1 MNPEPDGD
9 DVVVVIAPRG
19 ATAAAD
25 RQFLAAAAAG
35 MLGIDPLFVRID
47 RRCPHCGGRD
57 HGRPQVADLPGTA
70 SASRAASHPASGPLH
85 VSLSRAGSCVAYAL
99 TFLGPVGIDIESVA
113 DVSRARFDAVAF
125 GPAELAVLG
134 ELSGVDAAEARGR
147 LWTAKEAAL
156 KCTGDGLRVD
166 LRDLTIFLP
175 GRHSPDAPR
184 LAAWH
189 GARVPV
195 DSIRL
200 RGVEPGPGLVGTVAV
215 LTEGR
220 LTEGRLT
227 ECRLTE
233 DRLTEGRLTDG
244 RRAPGEPTV
253 RLLLAADIRHD
264 ATEPA

>member
-19 ATAAAD
+19 ATNAAD
-25 RQFLAAAAAG
+25 RRFLAVAAAG
-35 MLGIDPLFVRID
+35 VLGVDLLFVRLE

-57 HGRPQVADLPGTA
+57 HGQPQVAVLPGTA
-70 SASRAASHPASGPLH
+70 SGSRAASHPASSPLH
-85 VSLSRAGSCVAYAL
+85 VSLSRAGSCVAFAL

-125 GPAELAVLG
+125 GLAELAVLG
-134 ELSGVDAAEARGR
+134 KLSGLDAAEARAR

-175 GRHSPDAPR
+175 GRHSPNASR
-184 LAAWH
+184 LAGWH

-215 LTEGR
+215 LTEG
-220 LTEGRLT
+220 
-227 ECRLTE
+227 RLTE